1 MAVIVWSAALLAL
14 LLIFGGSLYLWKKN
28 KASLALE
35 NVDLR
40 SLERR
45 VAEKR
50 RELEV
55 QALLIEK

>member
-50 RELEV
+50 RELEE